1 MRNEYID
8 PFDKD
13 LNPDKL
19 YNLSSGIPV
28 EDSLAKGIL
37 GLFEEGVQDFHAFID
52 ERLTSNTKDFFS
64 AIKKLK
70 ELFNDSSKKVVVT
83 VNGKS
88 KTIEA
93 NSNIISKLL
102 AISSKLQR
110 TIDMKRSLC
119 FPLCFTPLN
128 LAHSDGARRK
138 TNKSDLTHIL
148 LHNRSQGAN
157 YPRCYSLHC

>member
-1 MRNEYID
+1 MRNDYIN

-52 ERLTSNTKDFFS
+52 GRLTSNTKDFFS

-70 ELFNDSSKKVVVT
+70 VQLFSDSGKKVVVT

-93 NSNIISKLL
+93 NSNIISKSL
-102 AISSKLQR
+102 AISSKLKLR
-110 TIDMKRSLC
+110 IDIERSLC
-119 FPLCFTPLN
+119 FPL
-128 LAHSDGARRK
+128 
-138 TNKSDLTHIL
+138 
-148 LHNRSQGAN
+148 
-157 YPRCYSLHC
+157 